1 MAKRINALE
10 ALALTLAAGTMPAAQ
25 EAPEAPEAPVAELLE
40 VAGLSAKADDA
51 ALAGVR
57 ADAAQATEK
66 SAGYLVAYGA
76 ALSANFGDAWIDC
89 SKGDKSS
96 LGLRVEAERLRFV
109 DKVGEKLAAAA
120 GWQSVKRGVKRAVAK
135 AEIEAEAARKAA
147 MTEDELAA
155 EAGEN
160 AIAER
165 NAPDAFVVATL
176 KMLRALDVKLAGLEA
191 APFAVQSV
199 QAALAALIVAVK
211 SGSPLDI

>member
-1 MAKRINALE
+1 MSKRLNALE
-10 ALALTLAAGTMPAAQ
+10 ALALTLAAGTMPAAP
-25 EAPEAPEAPVAELLE
+25 EAPAPEAPAPEAPAPEAPAPV
-40 VAGLSAKADDA
+40 VGDDV
-51 ALAGVR
+51 ALAGAR

-76 ALSANFGDAWIDC
+76 ALTANFGEAWIDC
-89 SKGDKSS
+89 SKGDKSA

-109 DKVGEKLAAAA
+109 DKVGEKLTAAA

-147 MTEDELAA
+147 MTEEELAA

-165 NAPDAFVVATL
+165 NADDPFVVSTL
-176 KMLRALDVKLAGLEA
+176 KALRALDVKVAALEA

-211 SGSPLDI
+211 SGSRADI

>member
-1 MAKRINALE
+1 MTKRLNALE
-10 ALALTLAAGTMPAAQ
+10 ALAVTLAAGTVVPVVVKA
-25 EAPEAPEAPVAELLE
+25 ETPAPV
-40 VAGLSAKADDA
+40 GDDV
-51 ALAGVR
+51 ALAGAR

-66 SAGYLVAYGA
+66 SAGYLVAYGQ
-76 ALSANFGDAWIDC
+76 ALTANFGDAWIDC
-89 SKGDKSS
+89 SKGDKSA

-135 AEIEAEAARKAA
+135 AAVEAEAARKAA

-165 NAPDAFVVATL
+165 NADDAFVVSTL
-176 KMLRALDVKLAGLEA
+176 KALRALDVKVAALEA

-211 SGSPLDI
+211 SGSRADI